1 MNIRRYRIGEEKEIW
16 KVCYDT
22 IRIINGRDYTQEQ
35 VQKWAPDSIDSDWS
49 ERLRQKNPFIAEHNG
64 QIIGFAELEANGH
77 IDRFYSHHQWQRK
90 GIGKLLYQ
98 AIEDEASRMKID
110 LLFAEVSMTA
120 REFFLSRGFEIV
132 GEENN
137 LICGT
142 IAKRFRMQKRLNF
155 EASPN

>member
-22 IRIINGRDYTQEQ
+22 TRIINGRDYTQEQ
-35 VQKWAPDSIDSDWS
+35 VQRWAPDSIDSDWN
-49 ERLRQKNPFIAEHNG
+49 ERLRQKNPFIAEHDG
-64 QIIGFAELEANGH
+64 QIVGFAELDANGH

-90 GIGKLLYQ
+90 GVGKLLYQ

-155 EASPN
+155 EANPN